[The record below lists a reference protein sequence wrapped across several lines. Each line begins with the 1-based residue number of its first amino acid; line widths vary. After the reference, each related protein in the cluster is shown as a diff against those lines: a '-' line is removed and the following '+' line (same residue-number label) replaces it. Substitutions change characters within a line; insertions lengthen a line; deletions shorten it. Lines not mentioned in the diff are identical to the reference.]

1 MPPVKSI
8 GVHPKPVKAPA
19 QSPVQNNFFDWE
31 TLLNGEKVASASP
44 AIRAK
49 NGAKKAINTAAI
61 SMLGPL
67 EIVASVVRVTASW
80 LQSN

>member
-19 QSPVQNNFFDWE
+19 QSPVQNNFLDWE

-61 SMLGPL
+61 SIVPPL
-67 EIVASVVRVTASW
+67 KFLVSVVRAAAS
-80 LQSN
+80 